1 MPCTVIL
8 SISFSGDRL
17 IKRAHKQADINE
29 MLFVNLCLTL
39 NHGELKLIKRLIIL
53 ILPGEVCA
61 FKQFVPTGSL
71 PI

>member
-1 MPCTVIL
+1 MPCTVIF
-8 SISFSGDRL
+8 SIRFSSDRL
-17 IKRAHKQADINE
+17 IKRAHKATDINE
-29 MLFVNLCLTL
+29 VLFVNLCLTF
-39 NHGELKLIKRLIIL
+39 NDGEFKLIKRLIIL